1 MLTSYGLKDVG
12 RVRAINQDYIFLTEQ
27 PMGNLPN
34 LFMVADGMGGHKA
47 GDLASEYTVDMVQ
60 EAISKSMQTNPFQ
73 ILKGA
78 VQYANQKLLE
88 KARESMDYTGMGTT
102 LVIATI
108 DEERGLAYVVNV
120 GDSRLYKV
128 GSSMEQITTDH
139 SLVEEMVHLG
149 ELSREEAR
157 NHPDKNIITRAIGVS
172 ERVEPDYFD
181 TTFSKGECLL
191 LCSDGLTNMLEDQE
205 IAEIMDRHSTPR
217 GKAEELIL
225 AANRRGGKDNIA
237 VVVIRQ
243 E

>member
-27 PMGNLPN
+27 PVGNLPN

-108 DEERGLAYVVNV
+108 DEEKGLAYVVNV

-139 SLVEEMVHLG
+139 SLVE
-149 ELSREEAR
+149 
-157 NHPDKNIITRAIGVS
+157 
-172 ERVEPDYFD
+172 
-181 TTFSKGECLL
+181 
-191 LCSDGLTNMLEDQE
+191 
-205 IAEIMDRHSTPR
+205 
-217 GKAEELIL
+217 
-225 AANRRGGKDNIA
+225 
-237 VVVIRQ
+237 
-243 E
+243 

>member
-12 RVRAINQDYIFLTEQ
+12 RVRTINQDYIFLTEQ
-27 PMGNLPN
+27 PVGNLPN

-108 DEERGLAYVVNV
+108 DEEKGLAYVVNV

-128 GSSMEQITTDH
+128 
-139 SLVEEMVHLG
+139 
-149 ELSREEAR
+149 
-157 NHPDKNIITRAIGVS
+157 
-172 ERVEPDYFD
+172 
-181 TTFSKGECLL
+181 
-191 LCSDGLTNMLEDQE
+191 
-205 IAEIMDRHSTPR
+205 DRKS
-217 GKAEELIL
+217 
-225 AANRRGGKDNIA
+225 
-237 VVVIRQ
+237 VV
-243 E
+243 